1 MAVFSMLRL
10 VTAGNRATAAFLVP
24 HPSIGVRHS
33 RRRMIHPV
41 EATLLHNKVT
51 LTSCAS
57 EPGEFES
64 RKRLEETLANER
76 AEGFKT
82 NIEHLEKIMEK
93 NFQALNDQ
101 RAEDRKALN
110 DQRAEDRKALNDQRA
125 EDRKALNDQR
135 AEDRK
140 AMEKN
145 FQEIRNERKEDRQA
159 FLDEFKAIKTSLV
172 ILEKD
177 VSQKFMVLEKDVSQ
191 KFMGVFAFLI
201 AMSVAAGSMLAFKDF
216 IPFFK

>member
-1 MAVFSMLRL
+1 MCSLIRDAFRIMAVFSMLRL
-10 VTAGNRATAAFLVP
+10 VTAGNSATAAFLVP

-110 DQRAEDRKALNDQRA
+110 DQRAEDRKA
-125 EDRKALNDQR
+125 
-135 AEDRK
+135 
-140 AMEKN
+140 MEKN

-191 KFMGVFAFLI
+191 NFMGVFAFLI